1 MLHGRGTATDSRPL
15 ARAMGWNSMRH
26 SSSPDS
32 SSQGS
37 WNSQPT
43 DQQSRFHITP
53 LPPDTA
59 GQQGGSLYGS
69 LADDTPT
76 LVPGLPVPPNTP
88 APPQQPAR
96 GRRGVSRRTILIGAG
111 AGAVGIGALGAGL
124 GVALSQTRSASRA
137 NIFSS
142 QSQQIGHLLR
152 RAGFGPSPAD
162 YGDYLSAG
170 FSGSVDRLLNPAS
183 VADDLDAR
191 LSQMSFDFSKAQ
203 EMVRWV
209 ALRMLYSKRPLEEK
223 MAFFWHGVLTS
234 SFQKIGGKKN
244 YQLVIQQYNLL
255 RAKALGK
262 FDDLIYAISGD
273 PAMLWWLDGRLS
285 TGHSPNENYAREL
298 MELFTMGLDTYTQND
313 VHQGALALTGWAIR
327 DGKGVFVPSR
337 HYDGQVTFLG
347 QTGNMGLSDVVKLVC
362 AHPTTAHHVAW
373 RMWSF
378 FVWEN
383 PSDSDLQ
390 PLVDAYNTHDH
401 NIGAM
406 VKAMLTSPAFSSAKA
421 YRARIKSPTEFVVG
435 AIRNLGLTTDGKNLP
450 GLLAA
455 MGQLPLDPPNVS
467 GWDGDKVSSAWLST
481 GAWMARVNYI
491 NALVAFASGISAGGK
506 RAGQATPQA
515 SANAFQQTI
524 NDRKIAKA
532 TDLADYYVAALLDN
546 QLDDSRRAVL
556 RDAIT
561 QSQPGGETLTLA
573 GGGGQIS
580 ALAARNMLY
589 LLMSMPEYQMN

>member
-1 MLHGRGTATDSRPL
+1 
-15 ARAMGWNSMRH
+15 MRH
-26 SSSPDS
+26 SSSRDS
-32 SSQGS
+32 SSDGS

-43 DQQSRFHITP
+43 EHQSQFHFTP
-53 LPPDTA
+53 PPDAAPQRDT
-59 GQQGGSLYGS
+59 SLYSS

-76 LVPGLPVPPNTP
+76 LAPGLPYVST
-88 APPQQPAR
+88 PPQSPAR
-96 GRRGVSRRTILIGAG
+96 SRRGVSRRAILVGAG
-111 AGAVGIGALGAGL
+111 AGAIGIGAVGAGL
-124 GVALSQTRSASRA
+124 GFALSQNKSASHA
-137 NIFSS
+137 NVFSS
-142 QSQQIGHLLR
+142 RSQQIGHLLR
-152 RAGFGPSPAD
+152 RAGFGPSPSD
-162 YGDYLSAG
+162 YGDYLNAG

-183 VADDLDAR
+183 VADDLDTR
-191 LSQMSFDFSKAQ
+191 LNNMSFDFTKAQ
-203 EMVRWV
+203 ELVRWV
-209 ALRMLYSKRPLEEK
+209 LLRMLYSKRPLEEK
-223 MAFFWHGVLTS
+223 MTFFWHGVLTS
-234 SFQKIGGKKN
+234 SFRKIGNRQN
-244 YQLVIQQYNLL
+244 YPLLIQQYNLL
-255 RAKALGK
+255 RAKGLGK
-262 FDDLIYAISGD
+262 FDDLIYAVSGD

-285 TGHSPNENYAREL
+285 TGRSPNENYAREL

-313 VHQGALALTGWAIR
+313 VHQGALALTGWTIR
-327 DGKGVFVPSR
+327 GGKGVFAPSR
-337 HYDGQVTFLG
+337 HYDGQVTYLG
-347 QTGNMGLSDVVKLVC
+347 QTGSMNLTDVVKLVC
-362 AHPTTAHHVAW
+362 SHPSTAHHIAW

-390 PLVDAYNTHDH
+390 PLVDAYNAHDH

-421 YRARIKSPTEFVVG
+421 YRARIKSPTEFLVG

-450 GLLAA
+450 GLLDA

-506 RAGQATPQA
+506 GKRDGQGAGSTQT

-532 TDLADYYVAALLDN
+532 TELADYYVAAMLDN

-556 RDAIT
+556 HDAIT
-561 QSQPGGETLTLA
+561 QSAPGGQTLTLS
-573 GGGGQIS
+573 GGGQLS